1 MQKITHEIVLVVDFG
16 SQYSHL
22 IARRIREQNIYSK
35 IVSYK
40 ITPEEIKQLNPKGI
54 ILSGGPSSVY
64 ASDAPRC
71 DGKILFMDI
80 PILGI
85 CYGFQ
90 LGSQILGAEIKSS
103 ENREYGN
110 TKCTIKDHTSL
121 FDDTL
126 GDSIDV
132 WMSHGDQAMELPDDF
147 QSLAYTE
154 NCPYAAARHKEKN
167 FYGVQFHPEVTHTPD
182 GKKIL
187 KNFLFKICE
196 CSGDWEMS
204 SYIKSAIKDIQKQV
218 GNERVICGLSGGVD
232 SAVAA
237 ALIYNAIGSKLSCIF
252 VDNGLLRM
260 NEFESVIEAF
270 NNNFKV
276 DLHPVNARDR
286 FLEKLSG
293 VTDPEQKRKIIGHE
307 FIDVFK
313 EEANK
318 LADIKY
324 LAQGTLY
331 PDIIESVSAHGG
343 PTATIKSHHNV
354 GALPAELGFELV
366 EPLKELFKD
375 EVRKMGSELGLPDEI
390 IWRHPFPGPGLA
402 IRIIGEITQDRLETL
417 RYADEIMIQEIQSA
431 GLYGKIAQAFAVFLP
446 VSTVGVMGDERSY
459 ENVIA
464 LRAVETTDF
473 MTADWVKLPYE
484 VLASIS
490 SRIINEVRG
499 VNRVVYDISSK
510 PPSTIEWE

>member
-1 MQKITHEIVLVVDFG
+1 
-16 SQYSHL
+16 
-22 IARRIREQNIYSK
+22 
-35 IVSYK
+35 
-40 ITPEEIKQLNPKGI
+40 
-54 ILSGGPSSVY
+54 
-64 ASDAPRC
+64 
-71 DGKILFMDI
+71 
-80 PILGI
+80 
-85 CYGFQ
+85 
-90 LGSQILGAEIKSS
+90 
-103 ENREYGN
+103 
-110 TKCTIKDHTSL
+110 
-121 FDDTL
+121 
-126 GDSIDV
+126 
-132 WMSHGDQAMELPDDF
+132 MSHGDQAMELPDDF

-154 NCPYAAARHKEKN
+154 NCPYAAARHKEKD

-187 KNFLFKICE
+187 RNFLFKICE

-260 NEFESVIEAF
+260 NEYESVIEAF

-313 EEANK
+313 DEANK
-318 LADIKY
+318 LTDIKY

-490 SRIINEVRG
+490 SRIINEIRG